1 MTYLS
6 LLLSV
11 FPAFIFLLALISLI
25 WLIFMPSTKAIMT
38 LLFIL
43 YLFPLII
50 YRIHNVFH
58 PIPLGLSDLR
68 AKEYNPWWGSQQIQ
82 LIYNT
87 FPSLEKVLHLC
98 PGLFSL
104 WLRLWGAKIGK
115 NVYWV
120 PSVTVLDRGLL
131 EVGDQ
136 VIFGHLS
143 GTSSHII
150 KPVLDKLYVYV
161 QWVKIG
167 DRVLVGGESR
177 VGAGAYVKPGVVIPF
192 RHTVLP
198 GEIFPSQVSEA
209 IDASK

>member
-6 LLLSV
+6 RILSI
-11 FPAFIFLLALISLI
+11 FPALVFLLALLSFL
-25 WLIFMPSTKAIMT
+25 WLIIMPCPGAIIT
-38 LLFIL
+38 LFFIL

-50 YRIHNVFH
+50 YRIHCRFY
-58 PIPLGLSDLR
+58 PIPLGRSDLR

-87 FPSLEKVLHLC
+87 FPSLEKVLHLF

-104 WLRLWGAKIGK
+104 WLRLWGSKIGK

-120 PSVTVLDRGLL
+120 PSVTILDRGLL
-131 EVGDQ
+131 EVGDY

-143 GTSSHII
+143 ATCSHIV
-150 KPVLDKLYVYV
+150 KPPRLGKLYVYV

-167 DRVLVGGESR
+167 DQVLVGGESR
-177 VGAGAYVKPGVVIPF
+177 LGPGSFIEPGAVIPY

-198 GEIFPSQVSEA
+198 GKIFKA
-209 IDASK
+209 NR